1 MKNKKY
7 SILYSSLTGN
17 TKVLADAIHEA
28 LPQDECEYFGVS
40 DTVIPSSELLYIGFW
55 TDKGNAD
62 TKTLQLLSQLKNK
75 QIFLFGTAGFGGS
88 DVYFRKI
95 LNQVKQFVDT
105 SNVIVGEYMCQGRMP
120 QSVRERY
127 LKMKDAPDH
136 PTNLDVLIQNFDCA
150 LSHPDANDLEY
161 KNPLEL
167 NFYPVQEDFLFFT
180 FLANSLKDYNFSNFS
195 KNAT

>member
-95 LNQVKQFVDT
+95 LNQVKQFVDA
-105 SNVIVGEYMCQGRMP
+105 SNVIVGEYMCQGRNYIGIASHMVYFP
-120 QSVRERY
+120 GLIIFITV
-127 LKMKDAPDH
+127 LAF
-136 PTNLDVLIQNFDCA
+136 NLFGDGLRDTLDPKI
-150 LSHPDANDLEY
+150 
-161 KNPLEL
+161 K
-167 NFYPVQEDFLFFT
+167 
-180 FLANSLKDYNFSNFS
+180 
-195 KNAT
+195 